1 MSGVVVTG
9 VGLVTSVGVGTAAAW
24 KAMLAGREGAGE
36 IPYFDTSA
44 YKVHRAH
51 VIREVGLDTTPH
63 ELACMAACEAVRDA
77 GLDVARTGP
86 ERVGVVVGTLGGDL
100 KTFEGALRVD
110 PQHKATGF
118 TPAVACTYPQSTILG
133 ALADRLGTGGPH
145 LLSVNACSSGNHALA
160 SGCDLIRRGEL
171 DAMVVGGVDVFAQ
184 TEFTYFHNLRSLAAE
199 HCQPFD
205 RNRRGLMIGEGTGM
219 LVLESREHAAARG
232 APAYAEVKGYGLSA
246 DGFHVTSPDGSG
258 AGAIRAMQA
267 ALRAAALAPDDIDYV
282 SAHGTGT
289 PANDRAEA
297 VALRAVFGDRA
308 SRLPVSSV
316 KSMIGHSMGAA
327 SAIESVV
334 CCLAL
339 RDGVVPPTINYE
351 TPDPDCPV
359 DCVPNAARSLALR
372 AVMNNS
378 FAFGGNNAVVVFTK
392 V

>member
-1 MSGVVVTG
+1 MSRVVVTG
-9 VGLVTSVGVGTAAAW
+9 VGLVTSVGVGVRATWA
-24 KAMLAGREGAGE
+24 AMLDGREGVGE
-36 IPYFDTSA
+36 IPYFDTRP
-44 YKVHRAH
+44 YRVRRAH
-51 VIREVGLDTTPH
+51 VIREMPVETTPH
-63 ELACMAACEAVRDA
+63 ELACRAASEAIHDA

-100 KTFEGALRVD
+100 KTFEAALGAA
-110 PQHKATGF
+110 PQDKRSGF
-118 TPAVACTYPQSTILG
+118 TSTVARTYPLSSILS
-133 ALADRLGTGGPH
+133 ALAERLGTGGPH
-145 LLSVNACSSGNHALA
+145 LVSVNACSSGNHALA
-160 SGCDLIRRGEL
+160 AGCDLIRRAEV

-184 TEFTYFHNLRSLAAE
+184 TEFTYFHNLRSLAVE

-205 RNRRGLMIGEGTGM
+205 RNRRGLMIGEGAGM
-219 LVLESREHAAARG
+219 LVLEPLASAARRG
-232 APAYAEVKGYGLSA
+232 APVLAEVKGYGLSA
-246 DGFHVTSPDGSG
+246 DGFHVTSPEPSG
-258 AGAIRAMQA
+258 GGAIRAMRE
-267 ALRAAALAPDDIDYV
+267 ALRSAGLSPDDIGYV

-308 SRLPVSSV
+308 SRLPISSV

-351 TPDPDCPV
+351 TPDPDCPL
-359 DCVPNAARSLALR
+359 DCVPNAARQLAIR
-372 AVMNNS
+372 AAMNNS
-378 FAFGGNNAVVVFTK
+378 FAFGGNNAVAIFAK

>member
-9 VGLVTSVGVGTAAAW
+9 VGLVTPVGIGTDAAW
-24 KAMLAGREGAGE
+24 QAMLAGRDGAAD
-36 IPYFDTSA
+36 IPYFDTSR

-51 VIREVGLDTTPH
+51 IIREVALETTPH
-63 ELACMAACEAVRDA
+63 ELACLAASEAVRDA
-77 GLDVARTGP
+77 GLDVARTGS

-100 KTFEGALRVD
+100 KTFEGVLRAD
-110 PQHKATGF
+110 PHHKETGF
-118 TPAVACTYPQSTILG
+118 TPAVTGTYPLSTILA
-133 ALADRLGTGGPH
+133 ALAERLGTGGPH

-160 SGCDLIRRGEL
+160 FGCDLIRRDEA
-171 DAMVVGGVDVFAQ
+171 DAMLIGGVDVFAP
-184 TEFTYFHNLRSLAAE
+184 TEFTYGHNLRAPAGE

-205 RNRRGLMIGEGTGM
+205 RNRRGLMIGEGAGM
-219 LVLESREHAAARG
+219 LVLEASEHAARRG
-232 APAYAEVKGYGLSA
+232 ARAYAEVKGYGLSS
-246 DGFHVTSPDGSG
+246 DGFHVTSPDPSG
-258 AGAIRAMQA
+258 AGAIRAMHA
-267 ALRAAALAPDDIDYV
+267 ALRAAALSPDDIDYV

-289 PANDRAEA
+289 PANDRAEV
-297 VALRAVFGDRA
+297 VALRTVFGDRS
-308 SRLPVSSV
+308 SRLPVSSI

-359 DCVPNAARSLALR
+359 DCVPNEARSLALR

-392 V
+392 A